1 MKCVLVDDCSG
12 SDSAQYNTAEYRI
25 PRTVTLR
32 GSSTCNSVSNV
43 HNMYLRDVK
52 EGRCF
57 TSLWAVQNTHMF
69 YLEDKDYEQIQD
81 QLQKKQEIELL
92 TYLRKVPAFKVLR
105 Y

>member
-1 MKCVLVDDCSG
+1 MEIIFAELGQG
-12 SDSAQYNTAEYRI
+12 SYFGELSLQANNKAKA
-25 PRTVTLR
+25 
-32 GSSTCNSVSNV
+32 
-43 HNMYLRDVK
+43 HLRDVK